1 MYHRRF
7 TPRAGARMPAH
18 LQPAVSR
25 ALVAASLALLLP
37 FAAAATPPGP
47 VTPLEFLTE
56 DVGAANRLDANGR
69 LVGFS
74 ADVVQALCEQLQP
87 GCAIDVLPWNRAYQ
101 RLLQQPDIA
110 LFATARIAGREGL
123 MQWVGPLAVADWSFY
138 RHHADTRVVQSLE
151 DLKAATAIGVVRGDA
166 REQYLLEMGFDNLV
180 AANRPVSSAQQLA
193 LRRID
198 YWFIDN
204 AALGPVL
211 EEAKLAPEQFAHA
224 FSARRICL
232 YLALSTNVPAATVQ
246 RWQQAL
252 DALKADGRYAAIM
265 AAGGYNSFSV
275 LLQPPSPNDPQCAPG
290 GAGTVAP

>member
-1 MYHRRF
+1 
-7 TPRAGARMPAH
+7 MPAH
-18 LQPAVSR
+18 LHSGASR
-25 ALVAASLALLLP
+25 ALIAASLALLLA
-37 FAAAATPPGP
+37 FAVASAPASAP
-47 VTPLEFLTE
+47 PLEFLTE

-110 LFATARIAGREGL
+110 LFATARIAEREGL

-151 DLKAATAIGVVRGDA
+151 DLRSATAIGVVRGDA
-166 REQYLLEMGFDNLV
+166 REQYLREMGFDNLV
-180 AANRPVSSAQQLA
+180 AANRPAASAQQLA

-211 EEAKLAPEQFAHA
+211 EEAQLAPELFAQA

-232 YLALSTNVPAATVQ
+232 YLALSANVPAATVQ

-265 AAGGYNSFSV
+265 AAGGYNDFSV
-275 LLQPPSPNDPQCAPG
+275 LLHPPAPTDPQCAPG
-290 GAGTVAP
+290 GSGAIAP

>member
-1 MYHRRF
+1 MS
-7 TPRAGARMPAH
+7 AH
-18 LQPAVSR
+18 PLAR
-25 ALVAASLALLLP
+25 ALRRRAPPASIAASLALLLS
-37 FAAAATPPGP
+37 FATAAAQAAPPM
-47 VTPLEFLTE
+47 PLEFLTE
-56 DVGAANRLDANGR
+56 DVGAANRLDADGR

-74 ADVVQALCEQLQP
+74 ADVVHALCEQLQP

-110 LFATARIAGREGL
+110 LFATARIAEREGL

-138 RHHADTRVVQSLE
+138 RHHADTRAVQSLE
-151 DLKAATAIGVVRGDA
+151 DLKTATAIGVVRGDA
-166 REQYLLEMGFDNLV
+166 REQYLREMGFDNLV
-180 AANRPVSSAQQLA
+180 AANRPAASAQQLA

-211 EEAKLAPEQFAHA
+211 EEAQLAPELFVHA

-232 YLALSTNVPAATVQ
+232 YLALSTNVPAATVH

-265 AAGGYNSFSV
+265 AAGGYNDFSV
-275 LLQPPSPNDPQCAPG
+275 LLHPPSPANPQCAPG
-290 GAGTVAP
+290 GLATLAR